1 MPASASPDVTF
12 PSTSVTD
19 DSWLTGFRITPAD
32 FSTDAVAA
40 PHGTCGAQITVFT
53 AGDARSAKLVTWAGL
68 PGGTAMA
75 STLVAKSLAEPSMTP
90 PETALAIL
98 ASSAEAK
105 TSAGAPAPSC
115 ETRSEE
121 PANENTTR
129 VPGCASS
136 NREPSVVKV
145 LVSEAAAN
153 TVTVPV
159 TSFVRVPAVV
169 PPAAGVVLQP
179 ASPAPTSATAAAARS
194 ARALTGSPPV
204 PRP

>member
-1 MPASASPDVTF
+1 MPASASPEVTF

-19 DSWLTGFRITPAD
+19 DSSLTGFRATPAD

-40 PHGTCGAQITVFT
+40 PHGTCGAQTTVAT
-53 AGDARSAKLVTWAGL
+53 AGDARSAKLFTCAGL

-75 STLVAKSLAEPSMTP
+75 STLVAKSFGEPSMMS
-90 PETALAIL
+90 AASAFVIL

-105 TSAGAPAPSC
+105 TSAGAPATSW

-129 VPGCASS
+129 APGCASS
-136 NREPSVVKV
+136 NRVPSVMKV
-145 LVSEAAAN
+145 VVSEAAAN

-159 TSFVRVPAVV
+159 TSAV
-169 PPAAGVVLQP
+169 
-179 ASPAPTSATAAAARS
+179 
-194 ARALTGSPPV
+194 PV
-204 PRP
+204 P